1 MTEIE
6 KRLVNN
12 IEMEFQEVQEYI
24 RNEIGCTESI
34 SLDCLNVR
42 MVYFILIVSV
52 FFFFRI
58 FAHFNFE

>member
-1 MTEIE
+1 MNEIE

-42 MVYFILIVSV
+42 MVYYILIVSV
-52 FFFFRI
+52 FSFHYFKED
-58 FAHFNFE
+58 FNCD